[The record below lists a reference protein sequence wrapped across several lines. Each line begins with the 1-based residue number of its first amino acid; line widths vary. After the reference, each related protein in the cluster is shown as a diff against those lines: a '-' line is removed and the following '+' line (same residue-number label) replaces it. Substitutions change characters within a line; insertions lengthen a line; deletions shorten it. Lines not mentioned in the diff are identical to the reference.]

1 MGCAVAGRTR
11 NTASMAAALLLALL
25 AAAAPAFARFSE
37 GAWGLVPCELC
48 LWQRWPY
55 WAAAAL
61 ALGAAGIPRVRRPL
75 LVLAATAVLVS
86 GAIAAFHLGVEAGWW
101 PSPLAGCQAPA
112 RPPVGAGLDD
122 LLRSMPSA
130 PAKPCDAP
138 TYLVPGLP
146 LSMAGMNLLYA
157 LGLCGVILMST
168 KRGVAER

>member
-1 MGCAVAGRTR
+1 MP
-11 NTASMAAALLLALL
+11 AALLLALL
-25 AAAAPAFARFSE
+25 AVAAPAFARFSE
-37 GAWGLVPCELC
+37 GAWGLAPCELC
-48 LWQRWPY
+48 LWQRSPY

-61 ALGAAGIPRVRRPL
+61 ALGAAGLPRFRRPL
-75 LVLAATAVLVS
+75 LALAAVAVFAS
-86 GAIAAFHLGVEAGWW
+86 GAVAAFHVGVEAGWW

-112 RPPVGAGLDD
+112 RPPAGAGIDD

-157 LGLCGVILMST
+157 LGLGGAILMWT
-168 KRGVAER
+168 RRGAAEP